1 MAMGRTIR
9 FLWQATEGSAAME
22 MALVAPVFFALMFGA
37 YDLGAYFMSEHVVVQ
52 AVRDGSRF
60 AGRQAFWANM
70 CSTPG
75 AAAPA
80 TDQIIN
86 LTRTGTIGSGGT
98 ARLGQWTDGP
108 GTITVTVRCDTDSS
122 TTYGGI
128 YAGSA
133 SGVPVVTVTAKVP
146 YGSLFKSFG
155 IGPNL
160 SLNASAQSVVMGI

>member
-1 MAMGRTIR
+1 MAMGRIIHS
-9 FLWQATEGSAAME
+9 LWPATSGSAAME
-22 MALVAPVFFALMFGA
+22 MALVAPIFFVLMFGA
-37 YDLGAYFMSEHVVVQ
+37 YDLGAYFMAEHVVVQ

-60 AGRQAFWANM
+60 ASRQAFWANM
-70 CSTPG
+70 CTTPPP
-75 AAAPA
+75 AVPA

-98 ARLGQWTDGP
+98 ARLSQWTDGP
-108 GTITVTVRCDTDSS
+108 GTITVTVRCDTDPAD
-122 TTYGGI
+122 TYGGI

-146 YGSLFKSFG
+146 YGSLFKAFG
-155 IGPNL
+155 LGPNL

>member
-9 FLWQATEGSAAME
+9 FLRQATEGSAAME
-22 MALVAPVFFALMFGA
+22 MALVAPIFFVLMFGA

-60 AGRQAFWANM
+60 ASRQAFWANM
-70 CSTPG
+70 CTTP
-75 AAAPA
+75 APAVPA

-108 GTITVTVRCDTDSS
+108 GTITVTVRCDTDTS

-128 YAGSA
+128 YAGST
-133 SGVPVVTVTAKVP
+133 GVPVVTVTAAVP

-155 IGPNL
+155 LGPNL